1 MLSYFPAYQFSKV
14 FKEMKQNNDFQL
26 DIIAIH
32 NTSYACLH
40 QNMHFFPQAW
50 LSRWR
55 LLNFNQK
62 VFQTVKSKEYPC
74 DKNKKV
80 TKTNGYFS
88 TGCLAF
94 LTLRLFRA
102 ASAPIIVCTII
113 INFSFLYILGW
124 KKKKKKLLLFR
135 CQAWGWGFIKWHHHT

>member
-1 MLSYFPAYQFSKV
+1 MLFYFPAYQFPKV
-14 FKEMKQNNDFQL
+14 FKETKQNNDFQL
-26 DIIAIH
+26 DIISIH
-32 NTSYACLH
+32 NTSYACFQSGDCWILIRKYSK
-40 QNMHFFPQAW
+40 QW
-50 LSRWR
+50 
-55 LLNFNQK
+55 NQENI
-62 VFQTVKSKEYPC
+62 S

-113 INFSFLYILGW
+113 INFSFM
-124 KKKKKKLLLFR
+124 
-135 CQAWGWGFIKWHHHT
+135 